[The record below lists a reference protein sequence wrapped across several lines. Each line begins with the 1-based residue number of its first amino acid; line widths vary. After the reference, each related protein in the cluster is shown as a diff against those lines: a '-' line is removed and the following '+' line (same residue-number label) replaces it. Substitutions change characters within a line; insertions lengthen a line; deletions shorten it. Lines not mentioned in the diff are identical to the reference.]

1 MDGRGTIEIALDA
14 IDFKADLT
22 LSHGNLPAGRY
33 VRASVSD
40 SGCGMDAQTM
50 RPIFEPFF
58 TTKEA
63 GGGTGLGLATVHG
76 IVTEHGGAINVE
88 SAPGA
93 GATFEAYFPLT
104 EARDD
109 EDAEAVPVLRHG
121 ANVSTGTR

>member
-1 MDGRGTIEIALDA
+1 MRRTHGWPRTIETALDA
-14 IDFKADLT
+14 INSKADFDIVTWQPSGGT
-22 LSHGNLPAGRY
+22 LCRRFGIEPPDAH
-33 VRASVSD
+33 
-40 SGCGMDAQTM
+40 DAQTM

-93 GATFEAYFPLT
+93 GATFELIF
-104 EARDD
+104 R
-109 EDAEAVPVLRHG
+109 
-121 ANVSTGTR
+121 